1 MNQKKCVNL
10 HRRFRTTAPDSFT
23 WQGLTDAAEIMH
35 IFDYYG
41 NPPLTEIRF
50 SIATTTRGA
59 KYDDLC
65 ISEIILLE

>member
-1 MNQKKCVNL
+1 M
-10 HRRFRTTAPDSFT
+10 PDSFT
-23 WQGLTDAAEIMH
+23 WQGLTDAAEIIH
-35 IFDYYG
+35 ISDYYG

-50 SIATTTRGA
+50 SIATTTRGL

>member
-1 MNQKKCVNL
+1 MTDSEKLQDLKFQIKTLEQKKS
-10 HRRFRTTAPDSFT
+10 T
-23 WQGLTDAAEIMH
+23 LTDAAEIIH
-35 IFDYYG
+35 ISDYYG